1 VLLEK
6 VAKRRR
12 ARWVLDA
19 VVLVLLYEA
28 YSLIQGLVPAHH
40 VVAEA
45 NAGRLLHIEQGL
57 HLDPELA
64 LNHFVASHGW
74 LAQACNYWYASL
86 HFSVTIA
93 VAVWLLSRHRSEAR
107 QLMAP
112 LYAATGL
119 ALVGFWLMPL
129 APPRLLTGGPFEDT
143 VVHFHTWGGWG
154 SSPVDAVA
162 NQYAALPSLHM
173 AWSLWCAVAV
183 TRCAT
188 SGLTRRLV
196 WLYPAGTLFVI
207 LATGNHWLLDAVAG
221 GLILGL
227 GFAISR
233 AALPARPQLDRALDR
248 FEQPRPVRVAPGRM
262 DVDDAELETDRGPL
276 DVRQGRAR

>member
-1 VLLEK
+1 VPLVLVEK
-6 VAKRRR
+6 VARRRR
-12 ARWVLDA
+12 ARWALDA

-40 VVAEA
+40 VVAEV
-45 NAGRLLHIEQGL
+45 NAGRLLDVEQRL

-64 LNHFVASHGW
+64 LNQFVASHGW

-86 HFSVTIA
+86 HFSVSIA

-107 QLMAP
+107 QLLAP
-112 LYAATGL
+112 LYAATAL
-119 ALVGFWLMPL
+119 ALVGFWLVPL
-129 APPRLLTGGPFEDT
+129 APPRLLTGGPFDDT
-143 VVHFHTWGGWG
+143 VVQFHTWGGWG
-154 SSPVDAVA
+154 SSPVEAVA

-188 SGLTRRLV
+188 SVLARRLA

-207 LATGNHWLLDAVAG
+207 LGTGNHWLLDAVAG
-221 GLILGL
+221 ALILGV
-227 GFAISR
+227 GFAVSR
-233 AALPARPQLDRALDR
+233 VALPARPQLGLAPDRS
-248 FEQPRPVRVAPGRM
+248 EQPRLPVRVAPDRL
-262 DVDDAELETDRGPL
+262 DVDHAEPAADH
-276 DVRQGRAR
+276 GRAQ